1 LHTLHSANVLPMG
14 TGKSRV
20 ASELL
25 ISTVLQLISR
35 HGALAAEDADAETV
49 SRSAATIEHHLKALA
64 HLPDMEPILR
74 ATCQQLSEQWGMLHE
89 QQLPKSSPSASSAFI
104 TRLISG
110 PRLHHAN

>member
-1 LHTLHSANVLPMG
+1 MHTLHSTNALPMG
-14 TGKSRV
+14 AAKSRI

-35 HGALAAEDADAETV
+35 HGTLAAANTDAETV
-49 SRSAATIEHHLKALA
+49 GRSAATIEHHLKALA

-74 ATCQQLSEQWGMLHE
+74 ATCQQLSEQWGLLHE
-89 QQLPKSSPSASSAFI
+89 QQRPKPSSASSAFI

-110 PRLHHAN
+110 PRLHPAN